1 MNDNAI
7 VFACAN
13 PVPEIWPWEAKE
25 AGARIVATGRSDFP
39 NQVNNSLGFPAV
51 FRGALEVLSKKI
63 TNEMLIAAAEAI
75 AKVAEEYEINEDYI
89 IPTMEQE
96 EVYIEEALA
105 VALKAQDIG
114 VARLKLS
121 KDELSSRINEKIN
134 RVKKM
139 LDILIGEGIIK
150 RYVGIA

>member
-1 MNDNAI
+1 
-7 VFACAN
+7 
-13 PVPEIWPWEAKE
+13 
-25 AGARIVATGRSDFP
+25 
-39 NQVNNSLGFPAV
+39 
-51 FRGALEVLSKKI
+51 
-63 TNEMLIAAAEAI
+63 MLIAAAEAI